1 MHRNSFVALGPISMK
16 SQSDRSFWD
25 DAKQDIKKLF
35 DHFSRLQH
43 RYFLSVRA
51 EGGLGKKE
59 LVPANEGKRK
69 YGHKQIKF
77 NIFFSSSSFY
87 LFWDLVFLTYGGHES
102 IKCLFIVWI
111 DIKNLST
118 TLFLAFHECSSTESD
133 MCLLIRHMSNRAPL
147 KGPWEAKSRHRFCN
161 PYPIDLLALHEPTR
175 DNANSL
181 SKQGPYIA
189 STLWQ
194 CRSMNRNWVS
204 LNRFWEAWVKVLHPI
219 ELFSSLAVP
228 LIRYWA
234 LEIDCA
240 MLAWIA
246 E

>member
-35 DHFSRLQH
+35 DHFSRLQD

-51 EGGLGKKE
+51 EGGLGKEE

-87 LFWDLVFLTYGGHES
+87 LLWDLVFLTYGGHES

-111 DIKNLST
+111 DIKKPFDHTFLGFSWMFFNWIWHVSFNST
-118 TLFLAFHECSSTESD
+118 YVKSCPFK
-133 MCLLIRHMSNRAPL
+133 RAL
-147 KGPWEAKSRHRFCN
+147 G
-161 PYPIDLLALHEPTR
+161 
-175 DNANSL
+175 
-181 SKQGPYIA
+181 G
-189 STLWQ
+189 
-194 CRSMNRNWVS
+194 
-204 LNRFWEAWVKVLHPI
+204 
-219 ELFSSLAVP
+219 
-228 LIRYWA
+228 
-234 LEIDCA
+234 EI
-240 MLAWIA
+240 
-246 E
+246 

>member
-35 DHFSRLQH
+35 DHSSRLQH
-43 RYFLSVRA
+43 RYFLSVLA
-51 EGGLGKKE
+51 EGGLGKEE

-77 NIFFSSSSFY
+77 NIFFKFKFLFVLRPCLSYVWGAWVNKMSFY
-87 LFWDLVFLTYGGHES
+87 SLNRH
-102 IKCLFIVWI
+102 K
-111 DIKNLST
+111 KNLST
-118 TLFLAFHECSSTESD
+118 TLFLASHECSSTESD